1 MANINVVVDKPIA
14 DGYKLKFRTPCDS
27 TTIEGL
33 EVKYPAKN
41 GVGTLIKKF
50 VFKDAHGTELS
61 GFGNL
66 FVSGVMIEVLLDVTH
81 SVAYIQN
88 ADTNS
93 YVESVKSDIQRLEE
107 SQKQFLTVAGVA
119 VERCENIADS
129 ADGFEKAMNDATERA
144 ESVQG
149 LYVGSGDMPE
159 GYSVQIDPNG
169 DVFVMDAE
177 LDLMSQNP
185 VTNQAITYNFG
196 IVNNTIADVQKEVDS
211 NKDKISVI
219 ETANIGRDNKI
230 ESLENQT
237 SNLFDSVVSVDGR
250 VTEIE
255 IKQTEQNK
263 VLWEGS
269 ATVGE
274 GTNSSV
280 AIAAIGIENY
290 SVISVDGRIYTK
302 DEASNSFNSITF
314 ERALYDGENET
325 IALDIRKI
333 WYGQSMAVIRN
344 DAEVNGRDRVCSHTR
359 LFWLLDVDLLDSG
372 TTMFEYPSSFSV
384 SKIIGIM

>member
-169 DVFVMDAE
+169 DVFVMDTE

-196 IVNNTIADVQKEVDS
+196 IVNNTIVDVQKEVDS

-230 ESLENQT
+230 ESLET
-237 SNLFDSVVSVDGR
+237 KTDNLFDSFVSVDGR

-255 IKQTEQNK
+255 IKQIEHNK
-263 VLWEGS
+263 VLWESTTAAKAGYNLKVPDMEKYHLFAVELELGGYNTIPRMLLYAGDTFTDYVNDATYRRFYLIGS
-269 ATVGE
+269 QADWNGDGTVQIEILVDVSMSNPTQTVTTPYANVREVKYVFSNGDE
-274 GTNSSV
+274 VN
-280 AIAAIGIENY
+280 IGI
-290 SVISVDGRIYTK
+290 TK
-302 DEASNSFNSITF
+302 IT
-314 ERALYDGENET
+314 
-325 IALDIRKI
+325 
-333 WYGQSMAVIRN
+333 
-344 DAEVNGRDRVCSHTR
+344 
-359 LFWLLDVDLLDSG
+359 
-372 TTMFEYPSSFSV
+372 
-384 SKIIGIM
+384 GIC